1 MTDQPAGN
9 LALAA
14 VFPDRQP
21 SFVIE
26 SSWQAMMVLSGV
38 SDIIEP
44 KLKISGS
51 NSFGLFSI
59 PSYFFHSFEG
69 VKHGMATTYSP
80 TRAPEPRIPSDHS

>member
-1 MTDQPAGN
+1 MTAQPAGN

-38 SDIIEP
+38 SDIIEQNKNLGL
-44 KLKISGS
+44 KLFWPVL
-51 NSFGLFSI
+51 NPVVFLSFF
-59 PSYFFHSFEG
+59 
-69 VKHGMATTYSP
+69 
-80 TRAPEPRIPSDHS
+80 